1 MNPYV
6 STHPATAPY
15 YREARVTLP
24 RRQTACGMR
33 HCCARRIDEA
43 GGRRKLGCTSTRS
56 AERQRII
63 GAEANRIAMLT
74 RLCRAQA
81 ISFRRQKG
89 HSSLRL
95 PIKSLSLGVPKGPFS
110 FAKENGPLDLHP
122 CAVAGTPLPHSAG
135 VSSILLINRQPKRQ
149 FDTKLLSLLSFLLI
163 LGPRLIIVRRHAEQ
177 R

>member
-1 MNPYV
+1 MPLFRKQSAAKQTSLAPHDSKARLRVVTKRRDSWRSHVHRTY
-6 STHPATAPY
+6 TAHFY
-15 YREARVTLP
+15 KMGRAAADNRSRGKSYRNANAALP
-24 RRQTACGMR
+24 RAGNF
-33 HCCARRIDEA
+33 IPEA
-43 GGRRKLGCTSTRS
+43 KR
-56 AERQRII
+56 
-63 GAEANRIAMLT
+63 
-74 RLCRAQA
+74 
-81 ISFRRQKG
+81 

-110 FAKENGPLDLHP
+110 FAKENGPFDLHP